1 MLRRGSSSELT
12 TGQIHIWRTSSMQKT
27 QQPVQLNKAI
37 ITLHSGKAATDEML
51 QIIEAHP
58 NWLTYAGVFEHPS
71 PWLAYRH
78 PIRSDMTS
86 VDTVT
91 Q

>member
-1 MLRRGSSSELT
+1 MWFVLRVND
-12 TGQIHIWRTSSMQKT
+12 RTDPHLADFIYAKKN

-37 ITLHSGKAATDEML
+37 ITLHSGKAATDKML

-58 NWLTYAGVFEHPS
+58 NWLMYAGVFEHPS
-71 PWLAYRH
+71 PRLTYRH
-78 PIRSDMTS
+78 PIWSDMTS
-86 VDTVT
+86 VDTAA